1 LAESLEG
8 DLQQDSARRDA
19 LKYVFLSGAE
29 EAAEA
34 GARLGD
40 LYQSRKDSD
49 SARSYFVKVARLK
62 SHSPWIAYARMKL
75 AQEIEEQTRFS
86 PLEKEGKGLETGLQR
101 RVEFLARLSREY
113 NDVVSAGGPWAFAA
127 MNRLAGVVDRLAQE
141 LKAVPSAGALVV
153 QLQNQAHAARVKAYS
168 QLEKNEV
175 LSPAVVELSSQ
186 LVRFAQGPRGGFRIA
201 GVSPQA
207 TEETLSQIRSRLT
220 QNSKNSGAWVDYGNV
235 LWGQGKSRLAEL
247 AFDYALSLNPKEA
260 SALNN
265 RAAMILL
272 SGGGEEDWI
281 EANRANELLKRALQV
296 DSFLV
301 AAQVNR
307 ASLLNYYHV
316 FAPAKKLWNQVL
328 ARSASPESFQRIEAQ
343 LSGEITE

>member
-1 LAESLEG
+1 L
-8 DLQQDSARRDA
+8 
-19 LKYVFLSGAE
+19 
-29 EAAEA
+29 
-34 GARLGD
+34 
-40 LYQSRKDSD
+40 
-49 SARSYFVKVARLK
+49 
-62 SHSPWIAYARMKL
+62 H
-75 AQEIEEQTRFS
+75 
-86 PLEKEGKGLETGLQR
+86 
-101 RVEFLARLSREY
+101 
-113 NDVVSAGGPWAFAA
+113 GGPWAFAA

-281 EANRANELLKRALQV
+281 EANRANELLKKALQV

-328 ARSASPESFQRIEAQ
+328 ARSASPEAWDGLAVAQ
-343 LSGEITE
+343 LGLGERGDFAKAESLGADSDRFASAFHQAASRSIESGKKCLGRLDDLPGDRLNGFEKEAAMRLRRFCEGKGN